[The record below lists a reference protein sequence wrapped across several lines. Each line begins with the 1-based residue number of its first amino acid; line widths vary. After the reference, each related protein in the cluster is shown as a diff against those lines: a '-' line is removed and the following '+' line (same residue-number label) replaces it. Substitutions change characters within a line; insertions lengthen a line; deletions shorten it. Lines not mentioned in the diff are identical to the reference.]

1 MRRKD
6 REVTDPG
13 RIVAMMENC
22 QVLHLAIQDEPAPY
36 LLPVNFGME
45 PDGMTLYIHG
55 ALQGKKYEEQYEKV
69 SRYVLEHKD
78 EKILFL
84 ELGVG
89 RLTPMFIQEPFWNL
103 TLSFPKA
110 RYIAVNNQYDFLPK
124 DIEKKGMVIKGDI
137 AKVLKDA
144 AERVCKK

>member
-1 MRRKD
+1 MIK
-6 REVTDPG
+6 
-13 RIVAMMENC
+13 AMGEGTAVPTEWIPRC
-22 QVLHLAIQDEPAPY
+22 SHCGGEAFPWVRGY
-36 LLPVNFGME
+36 GNF
-45 PDGMTLYIHG
+45 
-55 ALQGKKYEEQYEKV
+55 LQGKKYEEQYEKV

-124 DIEKKGMVIKGDI
+124 NIEKKGMVIKGDI